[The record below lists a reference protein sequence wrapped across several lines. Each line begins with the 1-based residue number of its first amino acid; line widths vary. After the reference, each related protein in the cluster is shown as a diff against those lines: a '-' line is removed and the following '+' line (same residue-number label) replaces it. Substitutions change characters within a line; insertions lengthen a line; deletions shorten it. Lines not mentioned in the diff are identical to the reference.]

1 VLVLISD
8 DDETV
13 PAGRNVSEP
22 VYGAPARWIDR
33 MFQEDAAVH
42 GLAVVAP
49 TEVVATHL
57 LEVIKQNFGKIFS
70 RRALPL
76 ILEAS
81 AEANGAVKNTEA
93 ITEYVRKR
101 LGFQLV
107 SDLQEPDG
115 ALPLIQLK
123 PSWEELFC
131 EYQIN
136 SEAGVADV
144 ALPPEEF
151 NRLAGSVAE
160 RLSNAAKDGRFPA
173 LITSSKRRRF
183 LQTVLRAKGI
193 RNPVL
198 SFDEIGP
205 ETNPALLGTA

>member
-1 VLVLISD
+1 
-8 DDETV
+8 
-13 PAGRNVSEP
+13 
-22 VYGAPARWIDR
+22 
-33 MFQEDAAVH
+33 
-42 GLAVVAP
+42 
-49 TEVVATHL
+49 
-57 LEVIKQNFGKIFS
+57 
-70 RRALPL
+70 
-76 ILEAS
+76 
-81 AEANGAVKNTEA
+81 
-93 ITEYVRKR
+93 
-101 LGFQLV
+101 
-107 SDLQEPDG
+107 
-115 ALPLIQLK
+115 
-123 PSWEELFC
+123 
-131 EYQIN
+131 
-136 SEAGVADV
+136 VADV